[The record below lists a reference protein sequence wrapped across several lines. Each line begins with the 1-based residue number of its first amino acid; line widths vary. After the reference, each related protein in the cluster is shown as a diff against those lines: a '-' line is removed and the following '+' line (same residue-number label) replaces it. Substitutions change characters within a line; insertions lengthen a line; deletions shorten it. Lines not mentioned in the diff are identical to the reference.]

1 MEFWV
6 RSQDKMVLTRNVGI
20 RIVLEQEGAS
30 LVDETNDYILGM
42 YNTEERALEVL
53 DEIHQR
59 LIDLQT
65 IEYTGDYRFTKRN
78 LDCVY
83 EMPKE

>member
-1 MEFWV
+1 MDFWI
-6 RSQDKMVLTRNVGI
+6 RTQDKECLTKVNHLYIYNCDIKQQNDITLGI
-20 RIVLEQEGAS
+20 YK
-30 LVDETNDYILGM
+30 TK
-42 YNTEERALEVL
+42 ERALEVL
-53 DEIHQR
+53 NEIHQR

-65 IEYTGDYRFTKRN
+65 IEYLGDYRFTKRN

>member
-1 MEFWV
+1 MDLWV

-30 LVDETNDYILGM
+30 VVDETNDYILGM
-42 YNTEERALEVL
+42 YNTEKRALEVL
-53 DEIHQR
+53 NEIHQR

-65 IEYTGDYRFTKRN
+65 IEYTRDYRFTKRN